1 MTLQPMLPL
10 PLLAVVVLALLA
22 LCLVLAVRRRARR
35 TDLVACSRRAALVL
49 VVGVI
54 GLGPSLPHDDVATVR
69 SNVEVYFVVDRT
81 GSMSATDYDGTRP
94 RLDGVRADLTAIAD
108 ALPGARYSIIGFD
121 STATRQ
127 LPLTTDVR
135 AVRSWAQTLHQ
146 ELTSYSTGSLID
158 RPLDALVDALQSS
171 RESFPDDE
179 RYVYFFSDGE
189 NTADGTPD
197 SFAPA
202 ASLIDG
208 GAVLGY
214 GTTKGA
220 TMTTY
225 DPSSSDDGSPIL
237 DYSQPGAP
245 EAVSRIDEDQL
256 RTVADQLG
264 VPYAHRTGGAGST
277 ADEPISTLVSGVDLS
292 HVAQVGQRKVTVHQY
307 VVWPL
312 ALLAG
317 VLLVWELAGAVRRAT
332 RPVIGGERG

>member
-1 MTLQPMLPL
+1 
-10 PLLAVVVLALLA
+10 
-22 LCLVLAVRRRARR
+22 
-35 TDLVACSRRAALVL
+35 
-49 VVGVI
+49 
-54 GLGPSLPHDDVATVR
+54 
-69 SNVEVYFVVDRT
+69 
-81 GSMSATDYDGTRP
+81 MSATDYDGARP
-94 RLDGVRADLTAIAD
+94 RLDGVRADITAIAD

-135 AVRSWAQTLHQ
+135 AVRSWAQTLHT
-146 ELTSYSTGSLID
+146 ELTAYSTGSLID

-171 RESFPDDE
+171 RESFPDDQ
-179 RYVYFFSDGE
+179 RYVFFFSDGE
-189 NTADGTPD
+189 NTTDGTPA

-202 ASLIDG
+202 APLIDG

-214 GTTKGA
+214 GTAKGA

-225 DPSSSDDGSPIL
+225 DPSSSDDGAPIL

-256 RTVADQLG
+256 RTVAEQLG
-264 VPYAHRTGGAGST
+264 VPYAHRTGGTQSDGGT
-277 ADEPISTLVSGVDLS
+277 ADEPVTTLVSGIDLS

-312 ALLAG
+312 ALLAAA
-317 VLLVWELAGAVRRAT
+317 LLVWELAGAVRRAT